1 LVIYKLLIVSSVI
14 AATTIITT
22 LLFTLPMSITSNEYD
37 IFVDPFKDPQDLF
50 IMSRILLQNTGN
62 LPLTN
67 VQIDFGNQQ
76 IEKLDTLAP
85 GHKILVSPPVYNDML
100 FVIVTSDEGIYV
112 KKQYRTPAKMPG
124 MMGS

>member
-1 LVIYKLLIVSSVI
+1 MVIYKLLIVSSVI
-14 AATTIITT
+14 TATTIITT

-50 IMSRILLQNTGN
+50 IMSRILIQNTGN

-76 IEKLDTLAP
+76 IEKLGTLAP

-112 KKQYRTPAKMPG
+112 KKQYRTPPKMPG